1 MDVVVDRADVLHERV
16 HARALLAEPTHA
28 GAQFEKA
35 LAKPA
40 GEQWPFERAQLRLD
54 YGEWLRRQRRIND
67 AKPVL
72 AAALEAF
79 RHLHAAPWT
88 RRADAEL
95 RACGVSD
102 TAASTA
108 RAAVAKLTAQQR
120 DIVILAGRGL
130 TNAESPDMP
139 GRLRRALEA
148 SPGRSSVKIV
158 SDRSMQQSDVTL
170 AAHRVAN
177 GEIADRLFLSPHRR
191 LTPLPL
197 HPKLGVGGRHQIC
210 DLIDQQSPP

>member
-1 MDVVVDRADVLHERV
+1 LITREPLAAASPRPPVRAPCPSSSYLNSYKRVLRWDPSKPPMGPGPGGVVGRTETPVDVVVDRADVLHERV

-54 YGEWLRRQRRIND
+54 YGD
-67 AKPVL
+67 
-72 AAALEAF
+72 
-79 RHLHAAPWT
+79 
-88 RRADAEL
+88 
-95 RACGVSD
+95 
-102 TAASTA
+102 
-108 RAAVAKLTAQQR
+108 AVARLTALQR
-120 DIVILAGRGL
+120 EIVILAGRGL

-148 SPGRSSVKIV
+148 SPAGRSSVKIV

-170 AAHRVAN
+170 AAHRLAN
-177 GEIADRLFLSPHRR
+177 GEIADRLFLSPA
-191 LTPLPL
+191 P
-197 HPKLGVGGRHQIC
+197 
-210 DLIDQQSPP
+210 SPHTFTAPIPSSASAAGTKSAT